1 MDKKERP
8 EPKLKLSNKFNNMDM
23 YDFYLTPKEQQLITY
38 LNKNTNRIKEAKEG
52 HDRFENLSIK
62 TIYKRWSDRIYKI
75 LNEMIK
81 EFQKLVNT
89 QPSDSL
95 EKRNELQKYKTF
107 LMNTVNIMV
116 KEDRLLYVGLTLVII
131 SFFVYFVSVS
141 SS

>member
-8 EPKLKLSNKFNNMDM
+8 EPELKLSNKFNNMDM

-75 LNEMIK
+75 INEMIT

-95 EKRNELQKYKTF
+95 QKQNELKKYQNF

-116 KEDRLLYVGLTLVII
+116 KDDRLLYVGLTLVII